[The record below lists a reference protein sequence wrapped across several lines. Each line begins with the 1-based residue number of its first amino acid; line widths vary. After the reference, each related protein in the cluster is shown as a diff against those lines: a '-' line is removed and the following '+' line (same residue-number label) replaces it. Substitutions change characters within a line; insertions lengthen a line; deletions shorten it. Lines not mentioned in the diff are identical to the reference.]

1 MRAILLAAGM
11 GTRISRYL
19 SGKPKCTV
27 DIGGISLI
35 ENTIKM
41 LNKKSVYDIAIV
53 LGYNGQVIKDILR
66 DYNVVF
72 YENPFYDVTNSIAS
86 MWFAKDFLTV
96 NDRYLIMNAD
106 VFLQDELLDR
116 ILVEDKSPVMF
127 ADGNRKDEADYKFK
141 YEDGILKKYG
151 KELEGDDITGE
162 YIGVGSFDFSFI
174 KEFTN
179 EMEKM
184 IHSQIHNVWWENV
197 VYQISEN
204 RNVYVSDIAGLFWAE
219 VDYIEDYK
227 RILEFRG
234 VSDER

>member
-35 ENTIKM
+35 ENTIKE
-41 LNKKSVYDIAIV
+41 LNSKGIYDIAVV
-53 LGYNGQVIKDILR
+53 LGYNGQVIKDLLR
-66 DYNVVF
+66 EYNVVF

-116 ILVEDKSPVMF
+116 VIKEEKSPVMF
-127 ADGNRKDEADYKFK
+127 ADGSRKEEADYKFK
-141 YEDGILKKYG
+141 YEDGILEKYG

-162 YIGVGSFDFSFI
+162 YIGLGSFDYGFI
-174 KEFTN
+174 REFTS

-184 IHSQIHNVWWENV
+184 IRSQNHGVWWENV
-197 VYQISEN
+197 VYQISDN
-204 RNVYVSDIAGLFWAE
+204 KNVYVVDIEGFFWAE

-234 VSDER
+234 VSDE